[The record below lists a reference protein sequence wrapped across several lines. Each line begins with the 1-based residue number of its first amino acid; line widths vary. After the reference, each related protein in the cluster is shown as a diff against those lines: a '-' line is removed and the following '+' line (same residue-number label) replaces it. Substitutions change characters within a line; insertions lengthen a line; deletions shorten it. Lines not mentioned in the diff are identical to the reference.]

1 MNVFSDLQE
10 SIIARLIAPDQKVPS
25 LTPHA
30 GQVKWVSEDIGDLAN
45 VVLRATGKVGIIGI
59 VVTPGGGKL
68 YKMGIFPISFRCPIE
83 IQIQENVTVNRG
95 DAGTQISALDLVQF
109 CMLRLHLWSPT
120 NQRIT
125 NIEADETPF
134 ALVSDTPL
142 LVYNVRFNAKLTVA

>member
-1 MNVFSDLQE
+1 VNVFSDLQE
-10 SIIARLIAPDQKVPS
+10 SIITRLTAPDQKVPS

-30 GQVKWVSEDIGDLAN
+30 GQVNWVSEDIGDLAN